1 MSMWSH
7 EKKLERWWLWEKSL
21 WQLFM
26 QWHDHSVG
34 PSAALPLPLS
44 LSMYYPYWFFVRFF
58 FFFLH
63 SNHNCYSLALTSHV
77 HLGKLNQRNPCFK
90 WNNIVHINSD
100 MDWEWFITHS
110 THFCVVHSTVSKE
123 LGFSDV
129 PTSFHI
135 FQVNY
140 QDCLTRTRS
149 TTR

>member
-1 MSMWSH
+1 MRRNSRDDDCGRNLCDSYLCNDMTTVLGLVLH
-7 EKKLERWWLWEKSL
+7 YHYHYHYQCIILTDFL
-21 WQLFM
+21 
-26 QWHDHSVG
+26 SV
-34 PSAALPLPLS
+34 
-44 LSMYYPYWFFVRFF
+44 F

-135 FQVNY
+135 FQLNY